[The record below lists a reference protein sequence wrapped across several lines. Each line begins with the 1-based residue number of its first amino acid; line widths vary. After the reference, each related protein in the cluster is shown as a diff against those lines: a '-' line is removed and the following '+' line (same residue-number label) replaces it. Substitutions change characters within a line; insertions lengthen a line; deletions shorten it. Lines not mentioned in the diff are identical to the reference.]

1 MVLCACL
8 SFLIL
13 KIKNIVKTIRQLR
26 NQLDFY
32 PSEVASSVK
41 YFRKNNI
48 DWNVYLETRG
58 MNLQRDYCWTLT
70 QKREL
75 INSVLIGR
83 HIPHCAIIN
92 TISKSNDKEDLFLI
106 IDGKQRLST
115 LFDFVD
121 DKFTLII
128 DEKEYLFSELP
139 SDYQS
144 AINCYYFRYY
154 VVNEEWDNR
163 ITDEQKITW
172 FKFINYAGTP
182 QDIEHLQ
189 RLSF

>member
-1 MVLCACL
+1 M
-8 SFLIL
+8 
-13 KIKNIVKTIRQLR
+13 KTIRQLR

-32 PSEVASSVK
+32 PNEVASSIK
-41 YFRKNNI
+41 YFRKNKI
-48 DWNVYLETRG
+48 DWDVYLEKIG

-92 TISKSNDKEDLFLI
+92 TISKSNDREDLFLI

-121 DKFTLII
+121 DKFTLTI

-139 SDYQS
+139 SDYQL

-182 QDIEHLQ
+182 QDIEHLK